1 MRLIMEK
8 WRSYVNEQD
17 SQSLPK
23 QRAAAIIW
31 NDPSFKPVDD
41 FKKKSNILKS
51 ILPDDI
57 PQGHA
62 GVILLQERSKDMII
76 VESYNF
82 GVGGTQCPK
91 ANPKGLIDTIKHEV
105 GIFVPGGVRVKRSKY
120 RTEGQNFFDI
130 KDKTQNIIEI
140 LNIKNLDA
148 SKAKQFGFVP
158 NIDFNSAR
166 TYARSPRCRL
176 YTIIPQMNGSM
187 GDNCGSFALKVAA
200 AGMQGMESGQI
211 SKRAVAISNMFV
223 GPDEMLPILHDLGWV
238 SFAMSF

>member
-1 MRLIMEK
+1 
-8 WRSYVNEQD
+8 
-17 SQSLPK
+17 
-23 QRAAAIIW
+23 
-31 NDPSFKPVDD
+31 
-41 FKKKSNILKS
+41 
-51 ILPDDI
+51 
-57 PQGHA
+57 
-62 GVILLQERSKDMII
+62 MII

-158 NIDFNSAR
+158 NIDFIQLEHTQEVLGAGC
-166 TYARSPRCRL
+166 TPL
-176 YTIIPQMNGSM
+176 YQMNGSM